1 MLWTDS
7 ASNRQMGFEFKIGTK
22 RSTEI
27 VEATSDMMQSRQFKM
42 HSLQFK
48 VLEPFHSNSTT
59 TSQTAW
65 YNWCIWRTLLN
76 MDSCQPT

>member
-1 MLWTDS
+1 
-7 ASNRQMGFEFKIGTK
+7 MGFEFKIGTK

-48 VLEPFHSNSTT
+48 VFTVILPPPHKLHDTIGVYGVHSSTWIHVNQLRIIGMC
-59 TSQTAW
+59 SI
-65 YNWCIWRTLLN
+65 N
-76 MDSCQPT
+76 